1 MKNCDNFYCPWVQ
14 HSQDPDYYYCLKCER
29 ERRLNSSNDGWI
41 WILLFLIALIVAIA
55 MG

>member
-1 MKNCDNFYCPWVQ
+1 MKNCDNFYCHWVQ

-29 ERRLNSSNDGWI
+29 ERRLNSSDDGWI